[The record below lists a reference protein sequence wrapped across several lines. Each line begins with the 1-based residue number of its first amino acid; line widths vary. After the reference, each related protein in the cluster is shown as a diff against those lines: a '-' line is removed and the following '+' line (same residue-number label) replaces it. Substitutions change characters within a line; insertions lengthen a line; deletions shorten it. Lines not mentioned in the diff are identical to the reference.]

1 MTSHLEE
8 SIMTGTR
15 AMSGSDMTRFKKV
28 VISSRASSK
37 PSSIFTSI
45 TKAPSSTCLR
55 AILSASSY
63 FFSLIKR
70 RNLRDPAT
78 LHRSPTLIKFISGV
92 CSNSSNPESHS
103 LSGVVAGI
111 WGDTQAEPETINS
124 WYFAIYSSVVPQQ
137 PPIMFTNPSSIYSF
151 TSEAISSGV
160 WSYCP
165 KLLGSPALG

>member
-1 MTSHLEE
+1 MELLFQLHFLTSHA
-8 SIMTGTR
+8 TR
-15 AMSGSDMTRFKKV
+15 HFGRGQHLHDRRGVGVDLPGEFLREPRHR
-28 VISSRASSK
+28 SRLRGRLQLPA
-37 PSSIFTSI
+37 PHAQLPRRHGFRTALLSIFTSI

-111 WGDTQAEPETINS
+111 
-124 WYFAIYSSVVPQQ
+124 
-137 PPIMFTNPSSIYSF
+137 
-151 TSEAISSGV
+151 
-160 WSYCP
+160 
-165 KLLGSPALG
+165 